1 MMKANRLLVI
11 LLGVAVLA
19 VFSAGPALAIEL
31 KFGHYAAESHPGHK
45 ATLMFAEAVKKRT
58 NGAITTKIYPA
69 NALGS
74 PPEVLEQN
82 KLGAIDMSLPTQGA
96 LDKYVRAFSVV
107 MMPFVYDSYEHAWR
121 VLDGPFMKWVAPQ
134 LEKQNLVFLSNW
146 EWGFRNVTNNRNPVK
161 TPADM
166 KGLKM
171 RTPPEL
177 QLQAAMEACG
187 AVVTKIAF
195 PELYNALKQG
205 VVDGQENPLAV
216 IYHFKLY
223 EVQKNLALTRHV
235 YNSMV
240 HVMSK
245 TTWDKLTPAQ
255 QKIIKEES
263 KKAGQW
269 FRDSMVQEEKGLISK
284 LKGKGMAITNPDI
297 ASFRAVMKPAYDR
310 IAKYA
315 GKDNVTKFLKMV
327 KAERK

>member
-1 MMKANRLLVI
+1 MKTRNFIV
-11 LLGVAVLA
+11 LLGVFLI
-19 VFSAGPALAIEL
+19 AGLVSTPAMALEL
-31 KFGHYAAESHPGHK
+31 KFGHYAAETHPGHK
-45 ATLMFAEAVKKRT
+45 ATLMFAEAVEKRT
-58 NGAITTKIYPA
+58 QGAITVKIYPA

-74 PPEVLEQN
+74 PPEELEQT
-82 KLGAIDMSLPTQGA
+82 KLGAIDMNLPTQGA
-96 LDKYVRAFSVV
+96 LDKYVREFSVV
-107 MMPFVYDSYEHAWR
+107 MLPFVYDSYEHCWR
-121 VLDGPFMKWVAPQ
+121 VLDGPFMDWVAPK
-134 LEKQNLVFLSNW
+134 LAAQNLVLLSNW
-146 EWGFRNVTNNRNPVK
+146 EWGFRNVTNNVRPVM

-240 HVMSK
+240 HVMNK
-245 TTWDKLTPAQ
+245 TTWDKLTPEQ
-255 QKIIKEES
+255 QIIIKEES

-269 FRDSMVQEEKGLISK
+269 FRDRMVEEEGELIQK
-284 LKGKGMAITNPDI
+284 LKDKGMQVTEPDI
-297 ASFRAVMKPAYDR
+297 AKFRDAMQPAYDR
-310 IAKYA
+310 IADYA
-315 GKDNVTKFLKMV
+315 GKENVAKFLKMV
-327 KAERK
+327 NDAR